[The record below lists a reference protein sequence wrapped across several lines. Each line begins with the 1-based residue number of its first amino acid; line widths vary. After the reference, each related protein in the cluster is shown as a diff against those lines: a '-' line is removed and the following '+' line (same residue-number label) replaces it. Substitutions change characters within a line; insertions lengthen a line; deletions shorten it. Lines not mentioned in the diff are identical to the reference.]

1 MASHGEVGKRQQA
14 AVGAQV
20 RAVGVVAD
28 ALLQPTPRGLYQGA
42 LTHSGFMD
50 ALMPENFGLMLDP
63 STRVERAG
71 RILLGGTPFRIV
83 TLSDDQAAA
92 LAAWRR
98 GEPVGDD
105 EERRRFARAL
115 VASNLA
121 QPCPP
126 TAALTRDADTVVP
139 VRDRPR
145 QLRRVLQAL
154 TRLPDSDYVREV
166 IVVDDAS
173 SDRDLTARIVEDG
186 LGRLVRRAVWGGAPA
201 ARNSGAAATTAP
213 FIAFLDSDC
222 VPEDGWLA
230 ELLPHFADPS
240 SGRSHHASS
249 VSPST
254 ARVGWPATRTSGLP
268 WIAAR
273 RVLGS
278 CRGAGCHSCP
288 ARPWSSAVRRWEPAS
303 TKRCAAARMLTT
315 CGGSPSRA
323 GTCATSQRGA
333 FSTSTALRP
342 ARGCLAVP
350 TTVERRLPW
359 PVGITP
365 LLDR

>member
-1 MASHGEVGKRQQA
+1 MASNGEEGKA
-14 AVGAQV
+14 AASSRGCTGQGS
-20 RAVGVVAD
+20 RSRRD
-28 ALLQPTPRGLYQGA
+28 APLQPTPRASVLPSRR

-50 ALMPENFGLMLDP
+50 ALMPEDFGLILDP

-105 EERRRFARAL
+105 EERRLFARAL

-145 QLRRVLQAL
+145 QLRRVLRAL
-154 TRLPDSDYVREV
+154 TSLPDSDYVREV

-186 LGRLVRRAVWGGAPA
+186 QGRLVRRAVWGGAPA
-201 ARNSGAAATTAP
+201 ARYSRAAAITAP

-222 VPEDGWLA
+222 VPEDG
-230 ELLPHFADPS
+230 D
-240 SGRSHHASS
+240 RK
-249 VSPST
+249 ST
-254 ARVGWPATRTSGLP
+254 
-268 WIAAR
+268 
-273 RVLGS
+273 
-278 CRGAGCHSCP
+278 
-288 ARPWSSAVRRWEPAS
+288 
-303 TKRCAAARMLTT
+303 
-315 CGGSPSRA
+315 
-323 GTCATSQRGA
+323 
-333 FSTSTALRP
+333 
-342 ARGCLAVP
+342 
-350 TTVERRLPW
+350 RLN
-359 PVGITP
+359 
-365 LLDR
+365 